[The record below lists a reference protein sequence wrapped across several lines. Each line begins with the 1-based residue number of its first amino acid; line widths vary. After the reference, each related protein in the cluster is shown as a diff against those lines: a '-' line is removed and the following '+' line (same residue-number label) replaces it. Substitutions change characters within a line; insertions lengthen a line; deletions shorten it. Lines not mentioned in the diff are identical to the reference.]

1 MLQTHTIRDHI
12 VAALSY
18 TRHCALS
25 FSPVDMHKHRQARSD
40 NREKVTSPGKRERMS
55 GRRTESLRTVAH
67 LPAEPEAWMV
77 TLNIEHSR
85 IGLGMRIESF
95 GNLAAHSSSSTER
108 DHSDAPLS
116 LASVKRAR
124 CRCSQCVGSAPQR
137 SALAEMNTS
146 SSVMLKNS

>member
-25 FSPVDMHKHRQARSD
+25 FSPVDTHKHRQARSD

-55 GRRTESLRTVAH
+55 ERRTESLRTVAH
-67 LPAEPEAWMV
+67 LPAEPEAWIV

-85 IGLGMRIESF
+85 IGLAMRIESV
-95 GNLAAHSSSSTER
+95 GNLAAHLYLLRLKRPLRRTALMSKR
-108 DHSDAPLS
+108 DSG
-116 LASVKRAR
+116 RF
-124 CRCSQCVGSAPQR
+124 
-137 SALAEMNTS
+137 
-146 SSVMLKNS
+146 